1 MDEQQAQINFS
12 DAEKLAKLLLE
23 CTGVLS
29 ESVAYARQHCSNEFR
44 AQFEPAVASVMADI
58 GWELLER
65 IFHQHP
71 SLRPY
76 KLESESGGKPTGF
89 SPDSTD

>member
-1 MDEQQAQINFS
+1 MDEQQTKINFS

-29 ESVAYARQHCSNEFR
+29 ESVIYARQHCSNEFR

-58 GWELLER
+58 GWELLEK
-65 IFHQHP
+65 IFHQYP

-76 KLESESGGKPTGF
+76 ELESESGGEPTGF
-89 SPDSTD
+89 CPDSTD